1 MEDDPTGAPAGSRGP
16 PARTRPPLLGVLAGF
31 AAAALV
37 GGIVGGLI
45 VRTTWGP
52 GGGNGGADTVLTGAN
67 GSTAACPAATVADRA
82 LPSVVTVL
90 ADNGQQESTGSG
102 VVIRTDGYVLTND
115 HVISVA
121 ARDGTLS
128 ITTSGGRGASAVLVG
143 RDPLTDLAVIR
154 AEDASELPPIAI
166 GESGALGVGDPVVA
180 LGSPLGLAS
189 TVTSGIVSA
198 LDRYVQV
205 PSGLGGTAHL
215 VGAIQTDASINPG
228 NSGGAL
234 VDCAARLVGINTAG
248 AAIPGS
254 PGGSIGLGFAI
265 PVDLAD
271 GLGSELIANG
281 RVDRPSFGMQLQ
293 AIPPELAEQLG
304 ASAGLFVQGLTP
316 GGPAETAGL
325 QPGDIIVEVEG
336 EPTTTVDDLIV
347 KTLTMEAGDM
357 VRLTY
362 ERSGSTRTAVL
373 TLATQGR

>member
-1 MEDDPTGAPAGSRGP
+1 MKDDPTGAPAGSRGQP
-16 PARTRPPLLGVLAGF
+16 TRTRPPLLGVLAGF

-45 VRTTWGP
+45 VRATWGP
-52 GGGNGGADTVLTGAN
+52 GDVNGGAANVLAGAN
-67 GSTAACPAATVADRA
+67 GSIAACPAATVADRA

-90 ADNGQQESTGSG
+90 ANGQQESTGSG
-102 VVIRTDGYVLTND
+102 VVIQTGGYVLTND

-121 ARDGTLS
+121 ARGGTLS
-128 ITTSGGRGASAVLVG
+128 ITTSGGHGVSAVLVG
-143 RDPLTDLAVIR
+143 RDPLTDLAVLR
-154 AEDASELPPIAI
+154 AEEASELPPIAI
-166 GESGALGVGDPVVA
+166 GESASLGVGDPVVA

-205 PSGLGGTAHL
+205 PSDLGGTAHL

-234 VDCAARLVGINTAG
+234 VDCAARLVGINTAA

-265 PVDLAD
+265 PVDLAE
-271 GLGSELIANG
+271 GLANELIANG
-281 RVDRPSFGMQLQ
+281 QVDRPSFGMQLQ
-293 AIPPELAEQLG
+293 AIPPEQAEQLG
-304 ASAGLFVQGLTP
+304 GSAGLFVQGVTP

-325 QPGDIIVEVEG
+325 QPGDLIVEVGG

-347 KTLTMEAGDM
+347 QTLTMEAGDM

-362 ERSGSTRTAVL
+362 ERAGSPRTAVL